1 MISAVRER
9 CAGLDVHRDTVVA
22 CVMWGPAQSEAQW
35 QVQKFGTTVGEL
47 EKLRTWLQEQEC
59 REVVA
64 ESTGPYWEPVEHVLE
79 GSCKFR
85 LANPQEV
92 KNRRGHKTDKKD
104 AWWLAHLFR
113 HDMIR
118 ASYLPERP
126 VRELRMLTRRRR
138 ELVRGAAQ
146 EKNRVQKLLEQ
157 SNIKLRSVLSDV
169 FGASGAAMLEA
180 LIVNGESDPHRIAAL
195 AKGSLVKKKEQIA
208 AALEGFHLPQTHRFL
223 IRQTL
228 EHLASILQQVDE
240 LETEIGQHM
249 QLHPE
254 FARSAEL
261 LESIPGFNQVSAAE
275 TVAEVGPNVKAF
287 PSASQLSSWAG
298 VCPGNHES
306 AGKRASSRS
315 TKGNPYLRATL
326 NQSAWASSH
335 QNGSAFQA
343 RYRHFSPK
351 LQHKG
356 AIIAVAHA
364 LVYAIHTVLTYQ
376 RPYQQ
381 VMATELGEQ
390 RAARLIRHHERRIK
404 HLKTFLRTRS
414 KSDIAFALSRLEPQE
429 SFSEQPRA
437 LASRRYIG

>member
-1 MISAVRER
+1 MISAVREK
-9 CAGLDVHRDTVVA
+9 CAGLDVHRDSVVA
-22 CVMWGPAQSEAQW
+22 CLMWGPAQGEAQW
-35 QVQKFGTTVGEL
+35 EIEKFGSTVGEL
-47 EKLRTWLQEQEC
+47 EKLKAWLEARTCQ
-59 REVVA
+59 EVVA
-64 ESTGPYWEPVEHVLE
+64 ESTGPYWEPVLHVLE

-92 KNRRGHKTDKKD
+92 KNRKGHKTDKKD

-118 ASYLPERP
+118 ASYLPARP

-138 ELVRGAAQ
+138 ELVRSAAQ

-157 SNIKLRSVLSDV
+157 SSIKLRSVLSDV
-169 FGASGAAMLEA
+169 FGASGAAMLDA
-180 LIVNGESDPHRIAAL
+180 LILQGESDPQQLAAL
-195 AKGSLVKKKEQIA
+195 AKGSLTKKKEQIA
-208 AALEGFHLPQTHRFL
+208 AALEGFHLPAAHRFL

-228 EHLASILQQVDE
+228 EHLAGILQQIDE
-240 LETEIGQHM
+240 LELEIERYIQA
-249 QLHPE
+249 HPQ
-254 FARSAEL
+254 FAQSAKL

-275 TVAEVGPNVKAF
+275 TVAEVGPDVKAF
-287 PSASQLSSWAG
+287 ASAAKLSSWAG

-306 AGKRASSRS
+306 AGKRTTSRT

-335 QNGSAFQA
+335 QMGSSFQA

-364 LVYAIHTVLTYQ
+364 LVYAIYNVLTYQ
-376 RPYQQ
+376 RPYRQ
-381 VMATELGEQ
+381 VAMAEIGEAQ
-390 RAARLIRHHERRIK
+390 AKRLIRHHQHRIK
-404 HLKTFLRTRS
+404 HLQGFLRKRPTP
-414 KSDIAFALSRLEPQE
+414 DLVHMLSRLETTK
-429 SFSEQPRA
+429 
-437 LASRRYIG
+437 

>member
-1 MISAVRER
+1 MISAVREK

-22 CVMWGPAQSEAQW
+22 CVMWGRPEGEAQW
-35 QVQKFGTTVGEL
+35 AMHKFGTTVAEL
-47 EKLRTWLQEQEC
+47 EKLQAWLEQKGC

-64 ESTGPYWEPVEHVLE
+64 ESTGPYWEPVLHVLE
-79 GSCKFR
+79 GTCEFR

-118 ASYLPERP
+118 ASYLPPRP

-138 ELVRGAAQ
+138 ELVRAAAQ

-157 SNIKLRSVLSDV
+157 SSIKLRSVLSDV

-180 LIVNGESDPHRIAAL
+180 LILEGESDPQRLAAL
-195 AKGSLVKKKEQIA
+195 AKGSLAKKKEQIA
-208 AALEGFHLPQTHRFL
+208 ATLAGSHLPPAHRFL
-223 IRQTL
+223 IRQAL
-228 EHLASILQQVDE
+228 EHLAGILQQVDE
-240 LETEIGQHM
+240 LEQEIGRYIQ
-249 QLHPE
+249 QHPE
-254 FARSAEL
+254 FAQSAKL

-275 TVAEVGPNVKAF
+275 TVAEVGPDVKAF
-287 PSASQLSSWAG
+287 ASASKLSSWAG

-306 AGKRASSRS
+306 AGKRTTSRT

-335 QNGSAFQA
+335 QTGSSFQA

-364 LVYAIHTVLTYQ
+364 LVYAIYNVLAYQ
-376 RPYQQ
+376 RPYHQ
-381 VMATELGEQ
+381 VASAEIGEVQ
-390 RAARLIRHHERRIK
+390 ALRLIRHHQRRIQ
-404 HLKTFLRTRS
+404 HLKGFLRQGPKPDLVHVLT
-414 KSDIAFALSRLEPQE
+414 RLE
-429 SFSEQPRA
+429 STT
-437 LASRRYIG
+437 